1 MKTFRTVVLFLAS
14 IQLLTTVLSDDPNV
28 PTPSPT
34 LPAATSVAPPV
45 TTISKQSTVPPSSTS
60 NHAVVNKTNFTTV
73 EERTPATTVITKTTQ
88 LPSASSMSS
97 SSGLNNHTI
106 ETTTKTEQK
115 ASSSSQAPTLT
126 PSKTDAVTTKNEV
139 PGTTTPSTNLT
150 GGLHNLTHC
159 SKEVGPDQMKDPD
172 DKTLLWVLLPVLG
185 VVLAAGIVIFKFK
198 CMKVHDHT
206 EMNDHEHENAS
217 YQSRPDSSKD
227 GVMLLGVKS
236 SGGEVNDLY

>member
-14 IQLLTTVLSDDPNV
+14 IQLLTTVLSDDPAPA
-28 PTPSPT
+28 PTTPPSEAT
-34 LPAATSVAPPV
+34 TSVTPHV
-45 TTISKQSTVPPSSTS
+45 TTISKQSPVLPSSTS
-60 NHAVVNKTNFTTV
+60 NPAVVNETHLTTV
-73 EERTPATTVITKTTQ
+73 NGSTPSTTVITKTTR

-97 SSGLNNHTI
+97 SSGLDNQTV

-115 ASSSSQAPTLT
+115 ASNSSQT
-126 PSKTDAVTTKNEV
+126 PPPIPVKTDVV
-139 PGTTTPSTNLT
+139 PGTTIPSTNLT
-150 GGLHNLTHC
+150 GGLHNLNHSST
-159 SKEVGPDQMKDPD
+159 EEGPDKLKNPD

-185 VVLAAGIVIFKFK
+185 VVVAAVIFFLKFK

-206 EMNDHEHENAS
+206 EMNDQEHENAS

-236 SGGEVNDLY
+236 SGGEVNAVAR

>member
-14 IQLLTTVLSDDPNV
+14 IQLLTTVLSDDPA
-28 PTPSPT
+28 PTTTPP
-34 LPAATSVAPPV
+34 LATASVTPYV
-45 TTISKQSTVPPSSTS
+45 TTISKQSPVTPSSTS
-60 NHAVVNKTNFTTV
+60 NPAVVNETHLTTV
-73 EERTPATTVITKTTQ
+73 KGSTPSTTVITKTTR

-97 SSGLNNHTI
+97 SSGLDNQTV

-115 ASSSSQAPTLT
+115 ASSSSQTPT
-126 PSKTDAVTTKNEV
+126 PIPFKTDAVSTKNEV
-139 PGTTTPSTNLT
+139 PGTTIPSTNLT
-150 GGLHNLTHC
+150 GGLHNLTH
-159 SKEVGPDQMKDPD
+159 SSTEEGPDKLKNPD

-185 VVLAAGIVIFKFK
+185 VVVVAVIFFLKFK

-206 EMNDHEHENAS
+206 EMNDQEHENAS

-236 SGGEVNDLY
+236 SGGEVNAVAR